1 MGVTRVRHDLATK
14 PPPSH
19 IKVNFEV
26 AQMVKNLPTMRETW
40 IRFLGQE
47 DSLEKG
53 MATHCSI
60 LAWRIPWT
68 EITILVDMTEG
79 LMLFLCTHTHT
90 YTQIFSFSLGM
101 LKGFALSA

>member
-40 IRFLGQE
+40 VRFLGQE

-60 LAWRIPWT
+60 LAWRIPWI
-68 EITILVDMTEG
+68 EE
-79 LMLFLCTHTHT
+79 
-90 YTQIFSFSLGM
+90 LGR
-101 LKGFALSA
+101 L